1 MHTDMKR
8 TSVFFCFMLFLNM
21 CFSQNT
27 HYYWYHNEQYYLNE
41 NLHKHYILVKDID
54 TAQIKYYL
62 QSNLYE
68 FDNFQEFT
76 NIWRADLG
84 GINYCWTF
92 VRCNN
97 SFDTTGYGKM
107 LEYFAPVYTEPTTG
121 IPVNLSNLFHVKLN
135 SLADTAILKQMA
147 NNNGVIVMGHN
158 KYMPL
163 WYTLLC
169 GRNSTQSSL
178 SMANYFYESGH
189 FAAAEPDF
197 MGNND
202 VCCVSDTYF
211 SDQWGLNNTGQYVN
225 WPGIDIKYC
234 DVQNITKG
242 DNDVI
247 VAIVDRGI
255 DQNHPDLTNH
265 CSISYD
271 TEEDTIPSNLWGWHG
286 TNCAGIIGADAN
298 NGIGVAGIAPLCPLM
313 SISNKLNSSISNAEK
328 LANGINF
335 AWKNGASVINNS
347 WSWNVSEM
355 IEDAIDS
362 AVTFGRNGKG
372 AVVVCSSGNDNSS
385 VKFPASLSSVITVG
399 AISPCGQRKSY
410 QSCDQV
416 TDWGSCFGPE
426 LDIMAPGVLI
436 STTNL
441 SRITGFEH
449 ESPSLDNSI
458 VCPEYSDYKYTRI
471 FGGTSAA
478 APHVAGVA
486 ALMLSVNPNLT
497 QQQVR
502 DILEK
507 TAQKIDT
514 VSYSYKDTTGRP
526 NGKWNNEMGYGLLDA
541 YSAVMHSIYN
551 LYTKDYA
558 TDDGSEPG
566 DINQYLYDSPD
577 IWLRRL
583 SDNDTVHQL
592 ASNGTNYLNVRV
604 RNKGLGTS
612 MTTDSI
618 RVYYRR
624 AELQNSNNWGSNYW
638 YYGGVAGL
646 PAIPAGD
653 SVIVKIPVTLSTFHP
668 FDNFAFYTR
677 IDSEL
682 DTLQIHETAVTRDNI
697 NNNNNISAKNTKITS
712 YLISSDNFGLDANF
726 NVPSINSSLTDSKLK
741 LDFSTGTSNILDK
754 AEVTLIFPEDLMT
767 DWTPV
772 SENIKQLTA
781 NTFLVTGEIV
791 EFSDIPETD
800 VTFRYNFLT
809 TGNFSENIFKNHITQ
824 YVGDD
829 EELVGG
835 LTIQVEK
842 PNRAV
847 NAMFTANAGNDT
859 AILIGTNATLHATQ
873 INETATYRWYDK
885 QRNFKYEGLN
895 YTVTPIETSEYI
907 LEVTAESDGY
917 RDLDTVKV
925 NVVPGC
931 IRSITPNPVSDNWVT
946 VSYEYA
952 STVTSAHLYIYN
964 TGTTTLVGNYDLSN
978 LDNVGSLDVEVTDYP
993 TGSYTVVLVCDN
1005 AVCHSK
1011 VLIKQ

>member
-1 MHTDMKR
+1 MKR
-8 TSVFFCFMLFLNM
+8 ICVFFCFMFFLNM
-21 CFSQNT
+21 CYSQNT
-27 HYYWYHNEQYYLNE
+27 PYYWYHDEPYYLNE
-41 NLHKHYILVKDID
+41 NSHKYFILVKDID

-68 FDNFQEFT
+68 FDNFQKFT
-76 NIWRADLG
+76 NIWSADFG

-135 SLADTAILKQMA
+135 SLSDTTILKQMA
-147 NNNGVIVMGHN
+147 NSNGVIVMGRN

-163 WYTLLC
+163 WYTLFC
-169 GRNSTQSSL
+169 NKNSSQRSL
-178 SMANYFYESGH
+178 SMANYFYGSGN
-189 FAAAEPDF
+189 FATAEPDF

-255 DQNHPDLTNH
+255 DRRHPDLTNL
-265 CSISYD
+265 CTISYD
-271 TEEDTIPSNLWGWHG
+271 TERDTTPGGLWGWHG

-298 NGIGVAGIAPLCPLM
+298 NTIGVAGIAPLCPLM
-313 SISNKLNSSISNAEK
+313 SISNKLEPSIGSVEK
-328 LANGINF
+328 LSNGINF

-347 WSWNVSEM
+347 WASDVSLMLE
-355 IEDAIDS
+355 EAIDS

-372 AVVVCSSGNDNSS
+372 TVVVFSAGNNNTS
-385 VKFPASLSSVITVG
+385 VKYPATLSSVITVG
-399 AISPCGQRKSY
+399 AISPCGQRKSP
-410 QSCDQV
+410 QSCDQE
-416 TDWGSCFGPE
+416 TNWGSCFGPE

-436 STTNL
+436 STTDLL
-441 SRITGFEH
+441 SRLGFAH
-449 ESPSLDNSI
+449 ESPSSNNNI
-458 VCPEYSDYKYTRI
+458 VTQDYSDIIYTRL
-471 FGGTSAA
+471 FRGTSAA

-507 TAQKIDT
+507 TAQKIGL
-514 VSYSYKDTTGRP
+514 YEYKDTIGRP

-558 TDDGSEPG
+558 TDNGSEPG

-583 SDNDTVHQL
+583 PDNDTVHQL
-592 ASNGTNYLNVRV
+592 AGNGTNYLNVRV

-624 AELQNSNNWGSNYW
+624 AELQNSNNWGTNYW
-638 YYGGVAGL
+638 YYGGVVGL

-653 SVIVKIPVTLSTFHP
+653 SVIVKIPVTLSTYHS

-677 IDSEL
+677 IDSKL
-682 DTLQIHETAVTRDNI
+682 DTLHVRETAVTYDNI

-712 YLISSDNFGLDANF
+712 YLISSANYGLDANF
-726 NVPSINSSLTDSKLK
+726 YFPSINSSLTDSKLK
-741 LDFSTGTSNILDK
+741 LNFSTGTSNILDK

-767 DWTPV
+767 DWNPV

-781 NTFLVTGEIV
+781 NTFLVTGEMV
-791 EFSDIPETD
+791 EIPNAPATDIT
-800 VTFRYNFLT
+800 VRYNFLT
-809 TGNFSENIFKNHITQ
+809 TGNSPDNIFKNHITQ

-829 EELVGG
+829 AELVGG
-835 LTIQVEK
+835 LTIQIEK
-842 PNRAV
+842 PNRAA
-847 NAMFTANAGNDT
+847 NEMFTANAGNDT
-859 AILIGTNATLHATQ
+859 AILIGTCATIHATQ
-873 INETATYRWYDK
+873 INENATYRWYDK
-885 QRNFKYEGLN
+885 ERNFKYEGLN
-895 YTVTPIETSEYI
+895 FTVTPTETSEYI

-917 RDLDTVKV
+917 RDLDTMKV

-978 LDNVGSLDVEVTDYP
+978 LDNVGSLDIEVTNYP

-1011 VLIKQ
+1011 VLIRQ